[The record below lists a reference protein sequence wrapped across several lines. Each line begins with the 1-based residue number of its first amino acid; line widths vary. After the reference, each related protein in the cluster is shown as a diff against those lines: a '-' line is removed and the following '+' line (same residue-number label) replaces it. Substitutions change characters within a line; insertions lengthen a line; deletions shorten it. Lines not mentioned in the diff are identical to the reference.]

1 MRLILAV
8 VVAFVPGGIQRE
20 AICPV
25 GWAGHESAG
34 VDDGEAGVGWFVNN
48 YFVVDV
54 HDDPVPSQSDE
65 SYAVDEEVTTD
76 CLDDVID
83 QLSAVGFQP
92 PPLASG
98 RDTAVGDGGAA
109 TWTAR

>member
-1 MRLILAV
+1 M
-8 VVAFVPGGIQRE
+8 
-20 AICPV
+20 
-25 GWAGHESAG
+25 
-34 VDDGEAGVGWFVNN
+34 
-48 YFVVDV
+48 DV

-98 RDTAVGDGGAA
+98 RDTAVRDRGAA
-109 TWTAR
+109 PPVLTQPRLHIRQPSTRRQLYEEDAGLDGEAEVA